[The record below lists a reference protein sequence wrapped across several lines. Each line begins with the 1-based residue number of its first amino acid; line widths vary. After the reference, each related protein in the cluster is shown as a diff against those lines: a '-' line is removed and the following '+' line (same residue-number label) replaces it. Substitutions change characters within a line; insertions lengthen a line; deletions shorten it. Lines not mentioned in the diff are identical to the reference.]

1 MRLSVVGS
9 RTFNNYQLLK
19 TKLDEIHQ
27 ETPITLVVSGGA
39 KGADSFAER
48 WARENNIETKI
59 YYPDWKLYGKKAGFV
74 RNRDIVTNSDKM
86 VAFWDNMSK
95 GTLHSI
101 NIADYNQI
109 PYMIVKF

>member
-1 MRLSVVGS
+1 MKLSVVGS

-19 TKLDEIHQ
+19 RKLDEIHQ

-39 KGADSFAER
+39 KGADSFSER

-59 YYPDWKLYGKKAGFV
+59 YYPNWKLYGKKAGFV
-74 RNRDIVTNSDKM
+74 RNKDIVINSDKM
-86 VAFWDNMSK
+86 VAFWDNVSK

-101 NIADYNQI
+101 NIADCNNI
-109 PYMIVKF
+109 PYKVVKF